1 MPPPN
6 QFVWVRLRE
15 GEGFWY
21 LALVDKGRWWVP
33 GAKDKHPVRVDAWR
47 PWQ

>member
-6 QFVWVRLRE
+6 EFVWVRLYE

-21 LALVDKGRWWVP
+21 LGLVDAGRWWVP
-33 GAKDKHPVRVDAWR
+33 GAKNKRPARVDAWR
-47 PWQ
+47 PWK